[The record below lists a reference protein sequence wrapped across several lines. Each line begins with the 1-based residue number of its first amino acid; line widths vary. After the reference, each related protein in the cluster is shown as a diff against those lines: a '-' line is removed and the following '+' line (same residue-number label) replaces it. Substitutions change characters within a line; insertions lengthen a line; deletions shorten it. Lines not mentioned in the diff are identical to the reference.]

1 MVKFLAL
8 FGILGLDAKRP
19 APVGAGRK
27 NSPQRLGSG
36 SFWTRLGSQ
45 IGLTSAKAGVFPLF
59 TGSFGGSKVFFSSI
73 FSPNIC
79 ITRAETILKALWY
92 EISTFL
98 PFIVEFENKRDISS
112 FLSSILV
119 WEIWTTNLNERW

>member
-45 IGLTSAKAGVFPLF
+45 IGLTSAKAGVFPLL
-59 TGSFGGSKVFFSSI
+59 TGFFGGSKVFFSST

-79 ITRAETILKALWY
+79 MTRPEIILKAFWY
-92 EISTFL
+92 EISIFL
-98 PFIVEFENKRDISS
+98 PFMVGFENKRDNST
-112 FLSSILV
+112 FLSSTISIVLRF
-119 WEIWTTNLNERW
+119 I